1 MSDLLNHS
9 LESDDQLQKRF
20 KIVDAENYTRYVSD
34 KVQLKLDILQV
45 IDKNER
51 SFKRI
56 AEKKIE
62 ESSQLF

>member
-9 LESDDQLQKRF
+9 LESDDQLQKKF

>member
-9 LESDDQLQKRF
+9 LESNDQLQKKF
-20 KIVDAENYTRYVSD
+20 KIVDAENYTWYVSD